1 MSNEFGNQPFNS
13 ETVIRVVGVGGAGGN
28 TINRLIDSK
37 LRGVEFVAINT
48 DSKDLMRSDADVKI
62 SLSDETSRGLGAGAN
77 PERGMKAAQNHESDI
92 EQALK
97 GSDMVFITCGEGGGT
112 GTGASP
118 VVAHIAREQGAL
130 TIAIVTRPFKVEGKK
145 RSETAEVGI
154 EKLRKEVDAIIIVPN
169 DRLLTLSHQAPIS
182 IMESFKA
189 ADAALMAGI
198 EGITNLIYA
207 PAYINTDFNDVKTI
221 LKDAGTALFGIGQ
234 ARGED
239 RAVRATELAIS
250 SPLLEQTINGA
261 NGVIMNIT
269 GPTDLGLAELQE
281 ASAIVEKVID
291 PDGQLMLGLTYDES
305 LGDDVRVTIIA
316 AGFKSMPEDGLEAID
331 TAAVVDEITQGESND
346 SDNLS
351 GPRVPD
357 ISSANMPNII
367 PNTTTSFE
375 VIDPSSLRA
384 GTEDVRLKN
393 VEGENLSPEEV
404 IVQKTTEVADNG
416 QREVILERIVEDV
429 VPEGL
434 AQESGR
440 NSYHPSS
447 EAFRQTP
454 SQHGSSSSHKE
465 EGFEDEERTRR
476 ITVDKDAHGNSAVLP
491 VQEDFDGEDELEEDD
506 TRDIDIP
513 PFLR

>member
-130 TIAIVTRPFKVEGKK
+130 TIAIVTRPFKVEGRK
-145 RSETAEVGI
+145 RSETAEAGI

-316 AGFKSMPEDGLEAID
+316 AGFKSGPDDDFDAID
-331 TAAVVDEITQGESND
+331 TAAAVDEITQGNHGESET
-346 SDNLS
+346 LA
-351 GPRVPD
+351 GPQVPD

-367 PNTTTSFE
+367 PNATASFE
-375 VIDPSSLRA
+375 VVDPSSLRVSA
-384 GTEDVRLKN
+384 EDMHLKRA
-393 VEGENLSPEEV
+393 EGEAPLPEEI
-404 IVQKTTEVADNG
+404 IVQKTTEVTSNG
-416 QREVILERIVEDV
+416 QREVISERIVEDV
-429 VPEGL
+429 VPEG
-434 AQESGR
+434 SGQATGGDDR
-440 NSYHPSS
+440 HSSS
-447 EAFRQTP
+447 ETFRQVP
-454 SQHGSSSSHKE
+454 PQYRSSYE
-465 EGFEDEERTRR
+465 EEVHEEEEPTRR
-476 ITVDKDAHGNSAVLP
+476 MAVNKNAYENDAVPP
-491 VQEDFDGEDELEEDD
+491 VPEDFDNEEELEEDD